1 MATLDSNVVPVTTT
15 WNLIFLTK
23 LLSMFFLFTYLNLL
37 YRPLSLQTYSA
48 ENVFGTNPIT
58 NY

>member
-1 MATLDSNVVPVTTT
+1 MAALFLNAIPVTTT
-15 WNLIFLTK
+15 RNPFSLIK
-23 LLSMFFLFTYLNLL
+23 LLSKLFSFTYLNLL

-48 ENVFGTNPIT
+48 ENVFVTNNII